1 MLKEALDWVK
11 NLSESAIRARVLT
24 IDREPHHVYW
34 IEDKGGELTRYE
46 GSPGFRNH
54 TASDMSTLVALA
66 KEFLRIKDNTVSAWV
81 TPQEV
86 VLLHDDDDR
95 RSKTTLKL
103 QLSKQLQQMKV
114 WENTPTYFDTSS
126 LLLKLRTMFAEP
138 SNKDLSELAI
148 AITAA
153 KFTRYS
159 ETDVK
164 VDHGKSSIGKKLQQ
178 ELQPSQKP
186 IPTDVLIRVP
196 IYAATLYGPSASIRL
211 AVEPNLE
218 DENYAL
224 IPMAGSYDIALKA
237 GEDQLVSQLQREVGE
252 GHEGTFVVYRGTP

>member
-1 MLKEALDWVK
+1 MLKDALEWVK
-11 NLSESAIRARVLT
+11 ELAQSASRARIFST
-24 IDREPHHVYW
+24 DKEPNHVYW
-34 IEDKGGELTRYE
+34 IEDKTGELTRYE

-54 TASDMSTLVALA
+54 AASDLTTIVALA

-95 RSKTTLKL
+95 RSRTTLKL
-103 QLSKQLQQMKV
+103 QLSKQLQQLKV
-114 WENTPTYFDTSS
+114 WENTNTYFDTSA

-138 SNKDLSELAI
+138 PSKDLSELAL

-164 VDHGKSSIGKKLQQ
+164 VDHGKSSVGKKLQQ

-186 IPTDVLIRVP
+186 IPTDILLSVP
-196 IYAATLYGPSASIRL
+196 IYAGIKYGPSTTIRL

-218 DENYAL
+218 DQNYAL
-224 IPMAGSYDIALKA
+224 IPMAGSYDTALKA
-237 GEDQLVSQLQREVGE
+237 GEDQLVSQLLREVGDA
-252 GHEGTFVVYRGTP
+252 HEGTFVVYRGTP